1 MAIVTAPY
9 LVTDTQKCKES
20 ESPLYRNVLAFSYFQ
35 VSVTEAYR
43 ERNKCVLKTLYYFVK
58 ISHLSKH
65 LINTWAKM
73 GL

>member
-1 MAIVTAPY
+1 M
-9 LVTDTQKCKES
+9 
-20 ESPLYRNVLAFSYFQ
+20 YRNVLAFSYFQ